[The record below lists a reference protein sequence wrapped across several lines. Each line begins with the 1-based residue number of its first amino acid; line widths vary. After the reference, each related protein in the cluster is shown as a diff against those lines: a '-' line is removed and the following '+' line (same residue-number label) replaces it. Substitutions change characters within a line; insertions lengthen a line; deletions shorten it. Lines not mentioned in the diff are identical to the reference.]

1 MMESASVYVLTS
13 LSLDA
18 KGNVTSRNVGVTFDI
33 FEAEAHKAKGVENDF
48 EMFAVSGN
56 WREDAEQSKLIATMR
71 DFREIVAMQIEE
83 SLR

>member
-1 MMESASVYVLTS
+1 MMESVSVYVLTS
-13 LSLDA
+13 LSIDA
-18 KGNVTSRNVGVTFDI
+18 QGNVTSRNVGVTFDI

-71 DFREIVAMQIEE
+71 EFRQIVAMQIEE

>member
-1 MMESASVYVLTS
+1 VLTS
-13 LSLDA
+13 LSIDA

-33 FEAEAHKAKGVENDF
+33 FEAEAHKAEGVENDF

-71 DFREIVAMQIEE
+71 EFREIVAMQIEE

>member
-1 MMESASVYVLTS
+1 MMESVSVYVLTS
-13 LSLDA
+13 LSIDA

-33 FEAEAHKAKGVENDF
+33 FEAEAHKAEGVENDF
-48 EMFAVSGN
+48 EMFAVPGH

-71 DFREIVAMQIEE
+71 EFREIVALQIEE